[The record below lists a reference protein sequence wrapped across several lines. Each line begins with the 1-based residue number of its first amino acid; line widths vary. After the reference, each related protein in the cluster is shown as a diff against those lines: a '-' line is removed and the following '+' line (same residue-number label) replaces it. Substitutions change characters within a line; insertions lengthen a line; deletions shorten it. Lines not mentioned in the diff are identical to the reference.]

1 MTKNI
6 KKVITTSGWSPD
18 SWRAH
23 PALQQPIYNDTA
35 EVGSVES
42 QLQALPAL
50 VSMAEI
56 EQLKVKLAAA
66 CNGEAFLLQ
75 GGDCA
80 ETFADFST
88 SSIQDLFKVLMQMA
102 VVLTYAGRVPVIKV
116 GRIAGQ
122 FAKPRSTDHE
132 VRDGISLPSFRGD
145 IINGIEFSA
154 AARQADPQRMLQAY
168 HQSMATVNLLRSF
181 TLDGLADLHQVN
193 AWNLD
198 FVRANPACERY
209 KQLADQICDAL
220 AFMEVCGVSSETTPA
235 LRQTEVFTSHE
246 ALLLNYE
253 QSLLQQVNSRANSE
267 AVTDA
272 YYAMSGHMLWVG
284 ERTRQLNG
292 AHIEF
297 LRGVQNPLG
306 IKISSAIKPAELSA
320 LIHRLNPSNIA
331 GRVTL
336 ISRMGAD
343 NTALYLPALAQ
354 RVADEGHKV
363 VWSCD
368 PMHGNTIK
376 TANGMKT
383 RSFDSIMREIEQF
396 FAVLPVYGQY
406 PGGLHL
412 EMTGAHVTECVGGA
426 YHISE
431 TDLASCYKTQCDPR
445 LNAQQVLELSFRVAE
460 LIRGDTA
467 RT

>member
-6 KKVITTSGWSPD
+6 KKAITTSGWSPD

-284 ERTRQLNG
+284 ERTRQLDG

>member
-1 MTKNI
+1 MTRNI
-6 KKVITTSGWSPD
+6 KTPIANNGWSPD
-18 SWRAH
+18 SWRAYA
-23 PALQQPIYNDTA
+23 ALQQPVYNDID
-35 EVGSVES
+35 EVRSVES

-50 VSMAEI
+50 VSIAEI
-56 EQLKVKLAAA
+56 EQLNNKLAAA
-66 CNGEAFLLQ
+66 ANGEAFLLQ

-80 ETFADFST
+80 ETFADFS
-88 SSIQDLFKVLMQMA
+88 SSGIQNLFKVLMQMS

-122 FAKPRSTDHE
+122 FAKPRSTNVE
-132 VRDGISLPSFRGD
+132 VRDGVSLPSFRGD

-168 HQSMATVNLLRSF
+168 QQSMATLDLLHSF
-181 TLDGLADLHQVN
+181 TRNGLADLHQVN

-209 KQLADQICDAL
+209 KQLADQLCDAL
-220 AFMEVCGVSSETTPA
+220 AFMEVCGVSSKTTPA

-253 QSLLQQVNSRANSE
+253 QSLIQPESNGTAIN
-267 AVTDA
+267 T
-272 YYAMSGHMLWVG
+272 YYAMSAHMLWVG
-284 ERTRQLNG
+284 ERTRQLDG
-292 AHIEF
+292 AHVEF

-306 IKISSAIKPAELSA
+306 IKISSAIEPAELSA
-320 LIHRLNPSNIA
+320 LIQRLNPNNIA

-336 ISRMGAD
+336 ICRMGAD
-343 NTALYLPALAQ
+343 NTARHLPALAQ
-354 RVADEGHKV
+354 RIADEGHKV

-383 RSFDSIMREIEQF
+383 RSFDSIMSEIERF
-396 FAVLPVYGQY
+396 FAVLPAYGQY